1 MPPKSSTIA
10 SQAQLKQTIAV
21 SRKAVRSR
29 YRMIAKDGR
38 PSCAGEI
45 CVVSIRL
52 LLEVRMASGGVEVVS
67 RASDS
72 IYGRHYG

>member
-52 LLEVRMASGGVEVVS
+52 LLEVRDGIRGCGG
-67 RASDS
+67 RQQGFRS
-72 IYGRHYG
+72 IYGRRYG